1 MPTKKTTLKK
11 KSANKLSQLKK
22 MSASDLMDDPDLRK
36 VIVQKLMSQPATK
49 NLIIKSALAKL
60 AD

>member
-1 MPTKKTTLKK
+1 MPSIKTASKKKPTK
-11 KSANKLSQLKK
+11 KLSQLQK
-22 MSASDLMDDPDLRK
+22 MSAGELMNDPDFRK
-36 VIVQKLMSQPATK
+36 IIVEKLMSQPATK